1 MSGFL
6 LDTNVVSEAVK
17 PSPNFNVGIWMKS
30 IHESLL
36 YLSVITLGEIRRGIE
51 LQPSATR
58 RARLQA
64 WLDSDVRR
72 MFRGRTL
79 DINAE
84 IAERWGVI
92 TAKARA
98 IGRPL
103 PVGDALLAATALEH
117 NLTLVT
123 RNTKDVATTG
133 VPTLNPWELK

>member
-6 LDTNVVSEAVK
+6 LDTNVVSESVK
-17 PSPNFNVGIWMKS
+17 PNPNFNVGLWMKS
-30 IHESLL
+30 IHENLL

-51 LQPSATR
+51 LQSSPTR

-64 WLDSDVRR
+64 WLDSDVRA

-79 DINAE
+79 EVNAD

-98 IGRPL
+98 AGKTL
-103 PVGDALLAATALEH
+103 SLGDALLAATAREH

-123 RNTKDVATTG
+123 RNTKDMAITG
-133 VPTLNPWELK
+133 VPILNPWELK